1 MKKKY
6 KLKKWV
12 KVVITLI
19 LVSVGIV
26 LYHILGIYGAY
37 ASKSTLGSIFI
48 CLGWFWLL
56 VGQIGIIYTMWEE

>member
-6 KLKKWV
+6 KLKKGV

-26 LYHILGIYGAY
+26 LYHILANNGAY
-37 ASKSTLGSIFI
+37 AVESTLASIFI
-48 CLGWFWLL
+48 CLGWIWLL
-56 VGQIGIIYTMWEE
+56 VGQIMVIYTMWED

>member
-6 KLKKWV
+6 KLKKGV

-26 LYHILGIYGAY
+26 LYHILANKGAY
-37 ASKSTLGSIFI
+37 AVESTLGSIFI

-56 VGQIGIIYTMWEE
+56 VGQIIAIYSIWED

>member
-1 MKKKY
+1 MKKRY

-26 LYHILGIYGAY
+26 LYQILANKGAY
-37 ASKSTLGSIFI
+37 AVESTLGSIFI

-56 VGQIGIIYTMWEE
+56 VGQIMVIYTIWEK

>member
-1 MKKKY
+1 MKKY

-26 LYHILGIYGAY
+26 LYHFLANKGAY
-37 ASKSTLGSIFI
+37 AVENTLGSIFI
-48 CLGWFWLL
+48 CLGWF
-56 VGQIGIIYTMWEE
+56 GF

>member
-1 MKKKY
+1 MKKRY
-6 KLKKWV
+6 KLKKGA

-26 LYHILGIYGAY
+26 LYQILANKGAY
-37 ASKSTLGSIFI
+37 AVESTLGSIFI

-56 VGQIGIIYTMWEE
+56 VGQIMVIYTMWEN

>member
-1 MKKKY
+1 MKKKM

-26 LYHILGIYGAY
+26 LYHILANKGAY
-37 ASKSTLGSIFI
+37 ASKNMWCSMLI
-48 CLGWFWLL
+48 CLGWFWLI
-56 VGQIGIIYTMWEE
+56 VGQIIVICTMWEK

>member
-1 MKKKY
+1 MKKKI

-26 LYHILGIYGAY
+26 LYHFLANNGAY
-37 ASKSTLGSIFI
+37 AVKNTLGSIFI
-48 CLGWFWLL
+48 YLGWIWLL
-56 VGQIGIIYTMWEE
+56 VGQIMVIYTMWED

>member
-1 MKKKY
+1 MKKKI

-19 LVSVGIV
+19 LISVGIV
-26 LYHILGIYGAY
+26 LYHILANNGAY
-37 ASKSTLGSIFI
+37 ASKSVLGSIFI

-56 VGQIGIIYTMWEE
+56 VGQIMVIYTMWEE